1 MKKLLVR
8 DLQPGMMAAEDIFAI
23 DGQLIVSQKTVLT
36 DSSIDKLNSFAIY
49 SIRVEDETAPVQA
62 APAPAAGSDSY
73 NERIKATPDFA
84 EFRSNFEKNVD
95 TLRIGM
101 NRIVDLNS
109 NMDAENLLSQTLS
122 FIEKS
127 KGASVN
133 LMDMLLNMRE
143 IDDSTYAHCIS
154 VSMICNLLAGWLH
167 MSQEDR
173 VLATSCG
180 LFADIGK
187 TMIPED
193 ILTKK
198 SNLSKQEFEIVKK
211 HTIDG
216 YNILDKA
223 GMSDEVKNAAL
234 MHHEK
239 KDGSGYPYGFTGDK
253 ISHFAKLVT
262 VADVY
267 DAMTS
272 PRPQR
277 DPLCPFEVIAMLE
290 AEGFEKYDVNIILTF
305 LENISNS
312 FIGQRVRLD
321 DGTEGEVIFINR
333 SSLSRP
339 TIKCGDKFIDL
350 SQSRDRK
357 IVSII

>member
-1 MKKLLVR
+1 MKKILVR
-8 DLQPGMMAAEDIFAI
+8 DLTAGMVTAEDIFAI
-23 DGQLIVSQKTVLT
+23 DGQLIVPKKVILSDRTIQKLHA
-36 DSSIDKLNSFAIY
+36 FAIY
-49 SIRVEDETAPVQA
+49 SIRIEDEMASVQE
-62 APAPAAGSDSY
+62 STVSDDSY
-73 NERIKATPDFA
+73 GDRVKASPQFMK
-84 EFRSNFEKNVD
+84 FRADFEKNVD

-122 FIEKS
+122 LIETNRNGS
-127 KGASVN
+127 IS

-154 VSMICNLLAGWLH
+154 VSMICNILAGWLH
-167 MSQEDR
+167 MSHEDR

-187 TMIPED
+187 TRIPD
-193 ILTKK
+193 HILHKPGQLTKT
-198 SNLSKQEFEIVKK
+198 EFETIKR

-223 GMSDEVKNAAL
+223 GLPEEVKNAAL

-239 KDGSGYPYGFTGDK
+239 NDGSGYPYGFTSDK
-253 ISHFAKLVT
+253 ISRFAKLVT
-262 VADVY
+262 IADVY

-272 PRPQR
+272 SRTYR
-277 DPLCPFEVIAMLE
+277 EAMCPFDVIEIME
-290 AEGFEKYDVNIILTF
+290 SQGFEKYDADIILTF
-305 LENISNS
+305 LRNISNS
-312 FIGQRVRLD
+312 FIGQRVRLSN
-321 DGTEGEVIFINR
+321 GIEGEVIFIHPEQ
-333 SSLSRP
+333 LSRP
-339 TIKCGDKFIDL
+339 TIKNGSNFIDL
-350 SQSRDRK
+350 TKYKDIK

>member
-1 MKKLLVR
+1 MKKILVR
-8 DLQPGMMAAEDIFAI
+8 DLTAGMVTAEDIFAI
-23 DGQLIVSQKTVLT
+23 DGQLIVPKKVILSDRT
-36 DSSIDKLNSFAIY
+36 IDKLNSFAIY
-49 SIRVEDETAPVQA
+49 SIRIEDEMASTSEGAIN
-62 APAPAAGSDSY
+62 DESY
-73 NERIKATPDFA
+73 CDRVKSSPQFIK
-84 EFRSNFEKNVD
+84 FRADFEKNVD

-122 FIEKS
+122 LIETNQS
-127 KGASVN
+127 GSVT
-133 LMDMLLNMRE
+133 LMDLLLNMRQ

-154 VSMICNLLAGWLH
+154 VSMICNILAGWLH

-187 TMIPED
+187 IRIPD
-193 ILTKK
+193 AILNKPGKLTR
-198 SNLSKQEFEIVKK
+198 SEFDTIKR

-223 GMSDEVKNAAL
+223 GLHEEVKNAAL

-239 KDGSGYPYGFTGDK
+239 NDGSGYPYGFTQDK
-253 ISHFAKLVT
+253 ISRFAKLVT

-272 PRPQR
+272 PRAYR
-277 DPLCPFEVIAMLE
+277 EAMCPFDVIEIMHE
-290 AEGFEKYDVNIILTF
+290 QGFDKYDADIIMTF
-305 LENISNS
+305 LQNTANS
-312 FIGQRVRLD
+312 LIGQRVRLSN
-321 DGTEGEVIFINR
+321 GQEGEVIFIHPDR
-333 SSLSRP
+333 LSRP
-339 TIKCGDKFIDL
+339 TIKAGDNFIDL
-350 SQSRDRK
+350 TQHKETK
-357 IVSII
+357 IVSVI